1 MAISTLKN
9 KNKNYAS
16 SLLYGYR
23 YHFNN
28 FKFKYL
34 PIKIIFCSTIVFQ
47 NSMADEPLS
56 GLSIRVW
63 LNPEQDVVLIYAD
76 PVLEDLK
83 LLLASENDRLLE
95 DVKSLIW
102 DLAGTV

>member
-1 MAISTLKN
+1 
-9 KNKNYAS
+9 
-16 SLLYGYR
+16 
-23 YHFNN
+23 
-28 FKFKYL
+28 
-34 PIKIIFCSTIVFQ
+34 
-47 NSMADEPLS
+47 MADEPLS

-76 PVLEDLK
+76 PVLEDLN

-102 DLAGTV
+102 DLAGTL

>member
-1 MAISTLKN
+1 
-9 KNKNYAS
+9 
-16 SLLYGYR
+16 
-23 YHFNN
+23 
-28 FKFKYL
+28 
-34 PIKIIFCSTIVFQ
+34 
-47 NSMADEPLS
+47 MADEPLS

-63 LNPEQDVVLIYAD
+63 LNPEQDVVVIYAD

>member
-1 MAISTLKN
+1 
-9 KNKNYAS
+9 
-16 SLLYGYR
+16 
-23 YHFNN
+23 
-28 FKFKYL
+28 
-34 PIKIIFCSTIVFQ
+34 
-47 NSMADEPLS
+47 MADEPLS

-76 PVLEDLK
+76 PVLEVLK

>member
-1 MAISTLKN
+1 MAE
-9 KNKNYAS
+9 
-16 SLLYGYR
+16 
-23 YHFNN
+23 
-28 FKFKYL
+28 
-34 PIKIIFCSTIVFQ
+34 
-47 NSMADEPLS
+47 EPLS

-83 LLLASENDRLLE
+83 LLLASEDDRLLE

-102 DLAGTV
+102 NLAGTV

>member
-1 MAISTLKN
+1 
-9 KNKNYAS
+9 
-16 SLLYGYR
+16 
-23 YHFNN
+23 
-28 FKFKYL
+28 
-34 PIKIIFCSTIVFQ
+34 
-47 NSMADEPLS
+47 MADEPLS

>member
-1 MAISTLKN
+1 
-9 KNKNYAS
+9 
-16 SLLYGYR
+16 
-23 YHFNN
+23 
-28 FKFKYL
+28 
-34 PIKIIFCSTIVFQ
+34 
-47 NSMADEPLS
+47 MADEPLS

-102 DLAGTV
+102 DLAGSV

>member
-1 MAISTLKN
+1 MVDQ
-9 KNKNYAS
+9 
-16 SLLYGYR
+16 SL
-23 YHFNN
+23 
-28 FKFKYL
+28 
-34 PIKIIFCSTIVFQ
+34 
-47 NSMADEPLS
+47 NSLC
-56 GLSIRVW
+56 IRVIAR
-63 LNPEQDVVLIYAD
+63 PEQDVVLIYAD

>member
-1 MAISTLKN
+1 
-9 KNKNYAS
+9 
-16 SLLYGYR
+16 
-23 YHFNN
+23 
-28 FKFKYL
+28 
-34 PIKIIFCSTIVFQ
+34 
-47 NSMADEPLS
+47 MADEPLS

-76 PVLEDLK
+76 PVFEDLK

>member
-1 MAISTLKN
+1 MA
-9 KNKNYAS
+9 
-16 SLLYGYR
+16 G
-23 YHFNN
+23 
-28 FKFKYL
+28 
-34 PIKIIFCSTIVFQ
+34 
-47 NSMADEPLS
+47 EPLS

-63 LNPEQDVVLIYAD
+63 LNPEKDVVLIYAD